1 MKTGRSGMRSFSTS
15 GRSTINDTFREA
27 VKRHPN
33 RVFLDFSGEEFTYSE
48 LDHEVQRLAGG
59 LHALNVRPGDR
70 VVTILDTG
78 PDALISWLAIN
89 RLGAI
94 TVPINTAYKGEFL
107 RHQIGDAGAKFCIAE
122 ADYIPNLRAIRSDLP
137 ALEHVLYRGSLEANG
152 GGISHIDRHRL
163 DDCDVHFAD
172 VAPADVAMLLYT
184 SGTTGPS
191 KGCKVSHSYIS
202 DLSRRVAGFS
212 FTTPEDISWTPLPL
226 FHIYAIAVTLST
238 MQIGGRAS
246 LMRKFSVSKFWP
258 EIQRS
263 KANVLYL
270 LGSMTVMIASAP
282 ETAEEKACFGQIRA
296 LLAAP
301 CPPSLQRKLR
311 ERFGVV
317 QSGSVG
323 YGQTEAGAMVTCAL
337 GEELP
342 EGSAGTRNDTFDVRI
357 FDENDEELPPNQVGE
372 IVVRPLKPHV
382 MFSGYWNRDASSFS
396 VAGNYWHHTGDF
408 GKFDEN
414 GYFYFVDRKKD
425 YLRRGGENISSFEVE
440 QALLKHPAVG
450 EVAVHAVPSD
460 GSEDD
465 IKATMVLRE
474 DTTLSAPDLHLWATD
489 RIPRFALPRF
499 IEFRRELPKNAVGRV
514 LKYQLRDEGV
524 TPSTWDREKPVLAT
538 FPLKS

>member
-1 MKTGRSGMRSFSTS
+1 MSSFSS
-15 GRSTINDTFREA
+15 SRRSTVNETFREA
-27 VKRHPN
+27 VERHPK
-33 RVFLDFSGEEFTYSE
+33 RVFLDFSGEKFTYAE

-94 TVPINTAYKGEFL
+94 TVPINTAYKGDFL
-107 RHQIGDAGAKFCIAE
+107 RHQIGDAGAKFCIVE
-122 ADYIPNLRAIRSDLP
+122 ADYIPNLSAIRSELP
-137 ALEHVLYRGSLEANG
+137 ALEHVLYRGTVADHG

-163 DDCDVHFAD
+163 DGRDVRSAD
-172 VAPADVAMLLYT
+172 VAPADPAMLLYT

-202 DLSRRVAGFS
+202 DLSRRVAAFS
-212 FTTPEDISWTPLPL
+212 STTPEDISWTPLPL
-226 FHIYAIAVTLST
+226 FHIYAIAVTLSA
-238 MQIGGRAS
+238 MQIGGTAS
-246 LMRKFSVSKFWP
+246 LMTKFSVSKFWP

-270 LGSMTVMIASAP
+270 LGAMAVMITNAP

-296 LLAAP
+296 LLCAP

-323 YGQTEAGAMVTCAL
+323 YGQTEAGAMISTAI

-342 EGSAGTRNDTFDVRI
+342 EASAGTRNDTFDVRI

-382 MFSGYWNRDASSFS
+382 MFSGYWNREAASFS
-396 VAGNYWHHTGDF
+396 AAGNYWHHTGDF
-408 GKFDEN
+408 GKFDES
-414 GYFYFVDRKKD
+414 GFFYFVDRKKD
-425 YLRRGGENISSFEVE
+425 YLRRRGENISSFEVE
-440 QALLKHPAVG
+440 QTLLKHPAVG
-450 EVAVHAVPSD
+450 EVAVHAVPAEVA
-460 GSEDD
+460 EDD
-465 IKATMVLRE
+465 IKATIVLRE
-474 DTTLSAPDLHLWATD
+474 NARLSAPDLHVWATE
-489 RIPRFALPRF
+489 RIPKFALPRY
-499 IEFRRELPKNAVGRV
+499 IEFRPELPKNAVGRV

-524 TPSTWDREKPVLAT
+524 TASTWDREKPVST
-538 FPLKS
+538 TRPLKS